1 MVTMAAN
8 VPSVETTAERQLTGE
23 EALALGDIGPYEL
36 VEGRLVHMSPT
47 KHRHGKYEYRLAKS
61 LGNFVDEHRLGEV
74 QVGEVGIYTH
84 RNPDTVR
91 AADVLFISNERL
103 AKANP
108 DSFLDVAPELVV
120 EIVSPDDRWSDLR
133 QKLREYFAVGVVVV
147 LVVEP
152 EARVITA
159 HRSPAEVRE
168 FAVGDTLTLEDILP
182 GFSVPVADVF

>member
-1 MVTMAAN
+1 MAAN

-36 VEGRLVHMSPT
+36 VAGRLVQMSPT
-47 KHRHGKYEYRLAKS
+47 KHRHGKYEVRIAKILS
-61 LGNFVDEHRLGEV
+61 NFVDDHHLGEV
-74 QVGEVGIYTH
+74 QGGEVGIYTH

-108 DSFLDVAPELVV
+108 DSFLDVALELVV

-133 QKLREYFAVGVVVV
+133 QKLREYLAVGVVVV

-159 HRSPAEVRE
+159 HRSPAEARE

-182 GFSVPVADVF
+182 GFSVSVADVF